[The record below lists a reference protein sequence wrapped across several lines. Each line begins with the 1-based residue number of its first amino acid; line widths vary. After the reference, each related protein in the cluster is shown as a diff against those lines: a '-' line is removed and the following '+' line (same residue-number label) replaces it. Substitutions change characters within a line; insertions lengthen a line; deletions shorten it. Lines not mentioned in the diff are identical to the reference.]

1 MALFRRARACAA
13 SDTAPRRFPTAL
25 ARPSCQPARV
35 DDAIALAILLRSGA
49 PAPALR
55 ALLALHRPTALLGFG
70 EGALRAAGME
80 PAAIA
85 LLRQPDPRHAAL
97 DARWLG
103 QPRHRLL
110 GWGDADYPG
119 LLRDAPN
126 PPPALYVIG
135 DADLLWHPQVAVV
148 GSRRPSAGGRDNAHH
163 FARAFAASG
172 LAVCSGLAEG
182 IDAEAHRGALAAGR
196 TVAVLGTGPDRCFP
210 AANAALM
217 ARIADEGAIVTEHPP
232 GTPGI
237 ASHFP
242 SRNRIIAGLS
252 LGTLVVEAALRSGA
266 LITARLAIEAGREA
280 FALPGSIHN
289 PMARGC
295 HRLIREG
302 AGLAESPQEVIA
314 ALAPV
319 ADTLAASLRG
329 RLASAAAVD
338 PEAAWAAERA
348 RRDRPPASRSDTS
361 RQPRLPLADTTARAS
376 ADAPAVEVSPER
388 RLWHALGHDPVNL
401 DQLCARTGLTLGP
414 LSAML
419 LAMELDGRITAEHGR
434 YIRRS

>member
-1 MALFRRARACAA
+1 
-13 SDTAPRRFPTAL
+13 
-25 ARPSCQPARV
+25 V
-35 DDAIALAILLRSGA
+35 DDATALAILLRSGA
-49 PAPALR
+49 PAPLLR
-55 ALLALHRPTALLGFG
+55 ALLARHRPAALVRLD
-70 EGALRAAGME
+70 EDALRAAGMAPE
-80 PAAIA
+80 AIA
-85 LLRQPDPRHAAL
+85 LLRRPDPRHAAL
-97 DARWLG
+97 DARWLA
-103 QPRHRLL
+103 QPGHHLV
-110 GWGDADYPG
+110 GWRDPDYPG
-119 LLRDAPN
+119 LLRDVAN
-126 PPPALYVIG
+126 PPAALYVVG
-135 DADLLWHPQVAVV
+135 DLDLLWHPQVAVV
-148 GSRRPSAGGRDNAHH
+148 GSRRPSAGGRDHAHH
-163 FARAFAASG
+163 FARAFATAG

-217 ARIADEGAIVTEHPP
+217 ARIAAEGALVTEHPP

-242 SRNRIIAGLS
+242 SRHRIIAGLS

-302 AGLAESPQEVIA
+302 AGLAESPQEVTA
-314 ALAPV
+314 ALGPV
-319 ADTLAASLRG
+319 AERLAARLRA
-329 RLASAAAVD
+329 RLATVD
-338 PEAAWAAERA
+338 PAPDAAWAAERA
-348 RRDRPPASRSDTS
+348 RRQRPPAGRRDVERQQRLALPDT
-361 RQPRLPLADTTARAS
+361 PAAD
-376 ADAPAVEVSPER
+376 VSPER
-388 RLWHALGHDPVNL
+388 RVWQALGHDPVNL
-401 DQLCARTGLTLGP
+401 DQLCQRTGLTLGP

-419 LAMELDGRITAEHGR
+419 LTMELDGRITAEHGR

>member
-1 MALFRRARACAA
+1 M
-13 SDTAPRRFPTAL
+13 RRFPTAPGPP
-25 ARPSCQPARV
+25 ACEPARV
-35 DDAIALAILLRSGA
+35 DDSNALAILLRSGA
-49 PAPALR
+49 PAPVLR
-55 ALLALHRPTALLGFG
+55 TLLAARRPAALLALPDARLT
-70 EGALRAAGME
+70 AAGVDA
-80 PAAIA
+80 PALA
-85 LLRQPDPRHAAL
+85 LLRRPDPRQAAL
-97 DARWLG
+97 DARWLA
-103 QPRHRLL
+103 QPRHRLV
-110 GWGDADYPG
+110 GWGDPDYPG

-126 PPPALYVIG
+126 PPAALYVVG
-135 DADLLWHPQVAVV
+135 DVDLLWHPQVAVV
-148 GSRRPSAGGRDNAHH
+148 GSRRPSAGGRDHAHH
-163 FARAFAASG
+163 FARAFAAAG

-217 ARIADEGAIVTEHPP
+217 ARIAEEGAIVTEHPP

-302 AGLAESPQEVIA
+302 AGLAESPQEVTA

-319 ADTLAASLRG
+319 AERLAAMLRA
-329 RLASAAAVD
+329 RLASGEPAAPD
-338 PEAAWAAERA
+338 AAWAAERA
-348 RRDRPPASRSDTS
+348 RRERPPAGR
-361 RQPRLPLADTTARAS
+361 R
-376 ADAPAVEVSPER
+376 DAPRERHLALPDTAAVDVSPER
-388 RLWHALGHDPVNL
+388 RLWQALGHDPVNL
-401 DQLCARTGLTLGP
+401 DQLCQRTGLTLGP